1 MQVIKMMREKIA
13 KLEEEDT
20 GEEGNNSNPEK
31 NPVEFIANKYL
42 DLILIDRGNNWK
54 VSSELSGD
62 LDKVI
67 FSAVIQQV
75 FPAYMTDQ
83 ADQQYYTARDR
94 VIEIARKCEFASY
107 MGF

>member
-1 MQVIKMMREKIA
+1 M
-13 KLEEEDT
+13 
-20 GEEGNNSNPEK
+20 
-31 NPVEFIANKYL
+31 EFIANKYL

-54 VSSELSGD
+54 VSSELSVD
-62 LDKVI
+62 LNKVI

-83 ADQQYYTARDR
+83 ADQQYYAARDR